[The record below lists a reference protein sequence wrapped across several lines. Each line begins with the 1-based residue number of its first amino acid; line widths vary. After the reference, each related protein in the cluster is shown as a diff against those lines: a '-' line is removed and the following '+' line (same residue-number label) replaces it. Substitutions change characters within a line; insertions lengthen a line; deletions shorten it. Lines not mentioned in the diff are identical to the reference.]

1 MDKDAIVRGH
11 TCSEECSSA
20 SWERI
25 FGRDFDESVLPH
37 RSMGSE
43 KGGVVSCGRSSS
55 PSVSGH
61 NTGELLRDIRLV
73 VHAKLGAE
81 GDEHWRFELAP

>member
-1 MDKDAIVRGH
+1 MDNTIAREH
-11 TCSEECSSA
+11 ACSEECSSA

-25 FGRDFDESVLPH
+25 TGQDIDESALPH
-37 RSMGSE
+37 QFVRSR
-43 KGGVVSCGRSSS
+43 KRGVVSCGRSSS

-81 GDEHWRFELAP
+81 GGEHWRFELAP

>member
-1 MDKDAIVRGH
+1 MDKDTIVREH
-11 TCSEECSSA
+11 ACSEECSSA

-25 FGRDFDESVLPH
+25 VGRDFDEFSLPH
-37 RSMGSE
+37 RFVGS
-43 KGGVVSCGRSSS
+43 KNGGVVSCGRSSS
-55 PSVSGH
+55 PSVAGH

-81 GDEHWRFELAP
+81 GGEHWRFELAP